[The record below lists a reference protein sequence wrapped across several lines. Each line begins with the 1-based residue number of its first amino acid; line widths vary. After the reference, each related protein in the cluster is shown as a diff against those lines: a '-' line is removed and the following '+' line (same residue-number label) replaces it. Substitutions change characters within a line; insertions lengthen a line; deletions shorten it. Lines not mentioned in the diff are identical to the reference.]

1 MSGQRSV
8 TKRICIRDQISET
21 KEGVVLKFFHRHPKM
36 KFGLAFGEWLVLEKN
51 FLRCCAAFQFCALR
65 QRGHKN
71 KQPLSHLKAKKCT
84 HWADICRSW
93 LITRF
98 HAEYSSAGQEA
109 KGSLSLSRPTSDP
122 FCVNLLLLPFPSLP
136 TSPYSLKSQLLSIRI
151 SFDFRTKTRTNT
163 VSFYVSF
170 FKLTEFSFGF
180 FLSLNSDYN

>member
-109 KGSLSLSRPTSDP
+109 KGSLYLSLSLAPQVIP
-122 FCVNLLLLPFPSLP
+122 FVSTYSFFRSLPFRRPP
-136 TSPYSLKSQLLSIRI
+136 TLS
-151 SFDFRTKTRTNT
+151 
-163 VSFYVSF
+163 
-170 FKLTEFSFGF
+170 
-180 FLSLNSDYN
+180 SLNSFQYAYPLIFAQRRELTQYH